1 MVLLFVHVYG
11 RVINVIYV
19 CGGENCE
26 LEISFK
32 ICFGFDCAVIG
43 KSGSS

>member
-26 LEISFK
+26 ISFK